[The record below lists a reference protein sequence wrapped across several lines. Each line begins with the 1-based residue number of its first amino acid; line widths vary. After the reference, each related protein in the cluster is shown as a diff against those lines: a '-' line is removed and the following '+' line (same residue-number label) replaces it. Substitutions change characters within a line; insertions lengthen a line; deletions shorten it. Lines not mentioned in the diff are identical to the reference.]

1 MEKDRSS
8 GTRKDIVDVNS
19 NTLHPSILSMCING
33 QWNATIENYKCTR
46 KFHLSSES
54 CMKEKNASNYYIYI
68 CYIQLS
74 LITR

>member
-1 MEKDRSS
+1 MEKDSSS

-54 CMKEKNASNYYIYI
+54 CMKEKNAIYIYI
-68 CYIQLS
+68 CYILLS

>member
-1 MEKDRSS
+1 MEKDGGG

-19 NTLHPSILSMCING
+19 NTLHPSILSMCVNG

-46 KFHLSSES
+46 KF
-54 CMKEKNASNYYIYI
+54 ASMHQK
-68 CYIQLS
+68 CYALLYFNCFDIKLS